1 MIRKENRKRV
11 TQQDVASAAGVSVM
25 TVSNVVNGKTQF
37 VGKAKLARV
46 QEVIADL
53 NYRPNVSAQ
62 RLRISR
68 EGSVGFVIVDNDP
81 AFLSDPM
88 ISQLV
93 SGLSNFLSAN
103 DYILDIQGTSP
114 DGFRDSAIL
123 NNAGN
128 DALCVIL
135 SGQKKARAEQLRLLE
150 RVPQPIVIF
159 QETVA
164 KMPKDTAFVRQDDVA
179 GGHMIAQHLLTR
191 KLRSVVFLRPSEDW
205 SSVEQKEMGV
215 RAELADHDHDID
227 FSVLCAQSEFFEVVF
242 EAVKDY
248 LIEAKPDAIIA
259 ATDAMA
265 IAAIRACE
273 AQGMRVPEDILVTG
287 FSGYEHWRVM
297 VPSLTTIVS
306 PAYEM
311 GRFAGELLLSRLK
324 TGKFD
329 NQRYVFPV
337 SFRAGDS
344 A

>member
-1 MIRKENRKRV
+1 MISKKKRKRA

-37 VGKAKLARV
+37 VGKVKLTRV
-46 QEVIADL
+46 QETIARL

-68 EGSVGFVIVDNDP
+68 ENSVGFVIVDNDP
-81 AFLSDPM
+81 AFLSDPL

-114 DGFRDSAIL
+114 DRFRDSAIL

-135 SGQKKARAEQLRLLE
+135 SGPRKIRAEQLRLLE
-150 RVPQPIVIF
+150 RVRQPIVIF
-159 QETVA
+159 QETVT
-164 KMPKDTAFVRQDDVA
+164 KMPKDTAFVRQDDAA

-205 SSVEQKEMGV
+205 SSVEQKEIGV
-215 RAELADHDHDID
+215 RAELADYDID
-227 FSVLCAQSEFFEVVF
+227 FSVLCAQSEFFGVVF

-248 LIEAKPDAIIA
+248 LIVAKPNAIIA

-273 AQGMRVPEDILVTG
+273 AQDIRVPEDIMVTG

-306 PAYEM
+306 PALEM
-311 GRFAGELLLSRLK
+311 GHFAGELLLSRLEN
-324 TGKFD
+324 GKFD